1 MNIWKKL
8 TAVVAIASFSLCTN
22 AAFLYTEDFN
32 DGVAD
37 DFTGNTNVESFPSQ
51 TFLGMLS
58 TGSAN
63 ANSAFLT
70 IDGLSGFGYNLLTIS
85 FDVYAFRS
93 LDGGNDAFSLSFN
106 GDNVFTDS
114 FRLVKRAG
122 GNNTHTGP
130 TNGTFVSYDI
140 NDFGFLPAYVNN
152 PGVSIYRYTK
162 TFNSFGDAV
171 SFGFIGNTDQSWY
184 GTNWRDEGFGL
195 DNVRITAVSAP
206 ATLGLFGLSLML
218 LGLAKRRRA

>member
-1 MNIWKKL
+1 MNILKKL
-8 TAVVAIASFSLCTN
+8 TAVLAIASFSLCTN

-58 TGSAN
+58 TTAAN
-63 ANSAFLT
+63 ANSTFLT

-93 LDGGNDAFSLSFN
+93 LDGGDDAFSLSFN

-114 FRLVKRAG
+114 FQLNKRLNK
-122 GNNTHTGP
+122 HTGP

-140 NDFGFLPAYVNN
+140 NDFGFLPAFVNY

-162 TFNSFGDAV
+162 TFTSFGDAV
-171 SFGFIGNTDQSWY
+171 SFGFTGNTNQGWY
-184 GTNWRDEGFGL
+184 GTNWRDEGFAL

-206 ATLGLFGLSLML
+206 ATLGLFGLSLVL
-218 LGLAKRRRA
+218 LGCATRRRA